1 MIDTSFPTSYA
12 FFTHLLKIFTTTY
25 GGPNKF
31 FGDIVRI
38 LMEYAFVHTNPTNMP
53 QKKETIIITGY
64 QGGTVDWGILTGEG
78 VRAALSSFQ
87 SGKRFLPML
96 AHYLMAPPLP
106 ETTIKNAKAKGP
118 ELNPS

>member
-64 QGGTVDWGILTGEG
+64 QGGTVDWGILTEEG
-78 VRAALSSFQ
+78 LRAALVSFQ
-87 SGKRFLPML
+87 YGK
-96 AHYLMAPPLP
+96 
-106 ETTIKNAKAKGP
+106 
-118 ELNPS
+118 